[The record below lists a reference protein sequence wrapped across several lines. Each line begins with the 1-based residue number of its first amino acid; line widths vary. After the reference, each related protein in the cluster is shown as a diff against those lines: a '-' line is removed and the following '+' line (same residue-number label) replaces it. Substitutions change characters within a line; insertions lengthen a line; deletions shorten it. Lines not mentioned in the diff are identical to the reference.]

1 MAFAK
6 IANFVSIVI
15 PAYNEEKRILP
26 TLQALSGFCE
36 HNFKKYEIVF
46 VDDGSTDKTRAIV
59 KDFPAGPCFQV
70 VRIAKN
76 RGKGYAVKQG
86 MLRAHGQY
94 LFFTDSDLPY
104 GLSCFLSATEVFAC
118 WRYNMVVG
126 ARELPELCDR
136 SQMNRVRRTGGRV
149 FSAIANSLLKIDIKD
164 TQCGFKGF
172 TAHTARKIFTKSTVD
187 GYAFD
192 VEIFVLARRFSL
204 SIEKMP
210 VTLVRNQHSKV
221 RLIRDPFLMLTD
233 LLRLYSKQKQEL

>member
-1 MAFAK
+1 
-6 IANFVSIVI
+6 
-15 PAYNEEKRILP
+15 
-26 TLQALSGFCE
+26 
-36 HNFKKYEIVF
+36 
-46 VDDGSTDKTRAIV
+46 
-59 KDFPAGPCFQV
+59 
-70 VRIAKN
+70 
-76 RGKGYAVKQG
+76 
-86 MLRAHGQY
+86 
-94 LFFTDSDLPY
+94 
-104 GLSCFLSATEVFAC
+104 
-118 WRYNMVVG
+118 MVVG
-126 ARELPELCDR
+126 ARELPELSDR
-136 SQMNRVRRTGGRV
+136 SPMSRVRRTGGRV

-210 VTLVRNQHSKV
+210 VTLVRNEHSKV